1 VAAYQL
7 ILGRRPESKA
17 TIYFSTVLNRIEMGV
32 SLIRRGLR
40 LWTDVRDT
48 YVSFGCLMDDYER
61 SETRHRALAEI
72 NTRVLSRA

>member
-1 VAAYQL
+1 
-7 ILGRRPESKA
+7 
-17 TIYFSTVLNRIEMGV
+17 MGV

-40 LWTDVRDT
+40 LWTDLR
-48 YVSFGCLMDDYER
+48 VSFGCLMDDYER